1 MWGEKKNV
9 LLRFIP
15 SPKTYV
21 SEGKEY
27 VYDRCRRKKVVL
39 TPEERVRQSVVSYFR
54 WILRTPLR
62 YMQTEV
68 SMKRYGYTSRK
79 DRADL
84 LILRPDGNTIL
95 AVIECKAAH
104 VEISEEVIGQMLR
117 YAKALNTEY
126 AFATNGH
133 DFFAYGFQR
142 KKGYLPVECPGSYRE
157 MCLSC
162 ENPVPQSQTI
172 GMRSDLHK
180 LNDIKFIRRT
190 YYDYI
195 GGQTRDELLP
205 FIANLCDG
213 LRDISECL
221 KPEEYSG
228 FFLEQDLGIR
238 TMEIVVPG
246 GARFNNNN
254 YRVFKTKDKSGQ
266 SFKVGLA
273 VSVYGGEKNEKT
285 MLAVAVDNGKRC
297 HHALQLILD
306 TNTII
311 SSDEAGIYYELTHNG
326 KINVGRR
333 GCAKISEVMEYVKR
347 ENPSLAS
354 ADGRI
359 HFGRIHGDELLF
371 VTSAEFAEVFD
382 RLISYVLIL
391 EKFREFKRMDN
402 IPPF

>member
-1 MWGEKKNV
+1 MWGKKKNV

-27 VYDRCRRKKVVL
+27 VYDRCRQKKVVL

-162 ENPVPQSQTI
+162 ENPVPQS
-172 GMRSDLHK
+172 
-180 LNDIKFIRRT
+180 
-190 YYDYI
+190 
-195 GGQTRDELLP
+195 
-205 FIANLCDG
+205 
-213 LRDISECL
+213 
-221 KPEEYSG
+221 PEKASG
-228 FFLEQDLGIR
+228 
-238 TMEIVVPG
+238 
-246 GARFNNNN
+246 
-254 YRVFKTKDKSGQ
+254 
-266 SFKVGLA
+266 
-273 VSVYGGEKNEKT
+273 
-285 MLAVAVDNGKRC
+285 
-297 HHALQLILD
+297 
-306 TNTII
+306 
-311 SSDEAGIYYELTHNG
+311 EAG
-326 KINVGRR
+326 
-333 GCAKISEVMEYVKR
+333 
-347 ENPSLAS
+347 
-354 ADGRI
+354 
-359 HFGRIHGDELLF
+359 
-371 VTSAEFAEVFD
+371 
-382 RLISYVLIL
+382 RLS
-391 EKFREFKRMDN
+391 DA
-402 IPPF
+402 